1 MTKYPAAL
9 AESGKPSGPTLRS
22 QKSKI
27 CIIPGMSGM
36 GKKDLT
42 ADILQKHLDRPFDQ
56 YQSYRMVAEV
66 INRLREDHRPLRILD
81 ASEGEHILPDFLP
94 EDQIAVLDGWTA
106 DEDAAAPL
114 YEDQAFDYTVS
125 VDAYARI
132 EPGAREEFLSELR
145 RVSQKGV
152 LLLAPFD
159 SDVVRAA
166 EQVVNEFHRAVH
178 LAEDARSP
186 EHVINVL
193 PTLEDTRRFFEK
205 HEDTVSVLPNG
216 YVPHWLAMTCL
227 FSFGSKLEGALE
239 GDLAGLPGR
248 LNAFYNESIY
258 MLDNAEPSY
267 RHLLVSLREP
277 ADVDLAELVSPD
289 SHPEHAASGTPLFGA
304 ISLVLPLTT
313 EVRQLNTRLAE
324 HERRLARKEG
334 ELARKEAQVN
344 DLTRRLAEQVMATH
358 KLVEMKQR
366 ALQRAHDAAQGAQQ
380 RALGEKER
388 AQELNQELR
397 NLNQTHNNLKRH
409 SAGLKREKDDLQQ
422 QLATIANSR
431 GWRLLNLFTKLRL
444 RISRSG

>member
-1 MTKYPAAL
+1 
-9 AESGKPSGPTLRS
+9 
-22 QKSKI
+22 
-27 CIIPGMSGM
+27 MSGT

-42 ADILQKHLDRPFDQ
+42 ADILQRQLDRPFDQ
-56 YQSYRMVAEV
+56 YQSYRIVADV
-66 INRLREDHRPLRILD
+66 IDRLREDLRPLRILD
-81 ASEGEHILPDFLP
+81 ASYGEHILPDFLP
-94 EDQIAVLDGWTA
+94 EDRIDVLDGWTA
-106 DEDAAAPL
+106 GEGAAAPPF
-114 YEDQAFDYTVS
+114 EDGAFDYAVS
-125 VDAYARI
+125 VDTYARI
-132 EPGAREEFLSELR
+132 EPRAREEYLSELR

-159 SDVVRAA
+159 SDMVRAA

-178 LAEDARSP
+178 FEVDARSP
-186 EHVINVL
+186 GHETNVL
-193 PTLEDTRRFFEK
+193 PTLESTRRFFEK
-205 HEDTVSVLPNG
+205 HEDTVSVVPNG
-216 YVPHWLAMTCL
+216 YLPHWLAMICL
-227 FSFGSKLEGALE
+227 YSFCSKLEG
-239 GDLAGLPGR
+239 DLSSIPGR

-267 RHLLVSLREP
+267 RHLLVSLKEP

-289 SHPEHAASGTPLFGA
+289 SHPEHAASGTALFGA
-304 ISLVLPLTT
+304 ISLGLPLTT
-313 EVRQLNTRLAE
+313 EVRQLNARLAE

-358 KLVEMKQR
+358 QLVQMKQR
-366 ALQRAHDAAQGAQQ
+366 VQERVQAVQ
-380 RALGEKER
+380 ER

-397 NLNQTHNNLKRH
+397 NLYQTHNNLKRH
-409 SAGLKREKDDLQQ
+409 SAGLKRQKDDLQQ